1 MCPDQKQPGR
11 CLWGTA
17 SPGSAAGCSESIRD
31 RREEQ
36 GSGIENTHR
45 HPNKYI
51 RVILQVQG
59 SHWNTDV
66 ATCSWTS
73 SGRFFSPPAE
83 LWSPGKA
90 QVADGQNPLC
100 LTPVLPDRLPLQALH
115 CRLLPLRMF
124 FFQ

>member
-1 MCPDQKQPGR
+1 MDIGRREADHIPGDAHVPR
-11 CLWGTA
+11 PEAARTGIWGTA

-31 RREEQ
+31 WREEQ

-59 SHWNTDV
+59 SHWSIDV

-73 SGRFFSPPAE
+73 SGRFFSPP
-83 LWSPGKA
+83 LSSGVQGRPRW
-90 QVADGQNPLC
+90 
-100 LTPVLPDRLPLQALH
+100 LTDKTLSV
-115 CRLLPLRMF
+115 
-124 FFQ
+124 